1 MQTIKLEYGTYS
13 NYLPAIYVKHNLNDE
28 AMMCLA
34 FTVDILIR
42 KQGYGYSDREKEYCK
57 FPLYWRD
64 LLVKHFGATN
74 LESPDT
80 KNYHCEDY
88 MPLIDCGDAGPD
100 RNEIFN
106 ELFAPFNL
114 NYDQLQETFIES
126 VKRYSSVEI
135 GVDPRSI
142 RPY

>member
-1 MQTIKLEYGTYS
+1 MIEKKNTVNFLYTGEICW
-13 NYLPAIYVKHNLNDE
+13 LN
-28 AMMCLA
+28 
-34 FTVDILIR
+34 T
-42 KQGYGYSDREKEYCK
+42 
-57 FPLYWRD
+57 
-64 LLVKHFGATN
+64 FGATN
-74 LESPDT
+74 LESPGT
-80 KNYHCEDY
+80 ENYHCEDY

-126 VKRYSSVEI
+126 VKRHTSVEI
-135 GVDPRSI
+135 AVDPRSI